1 MSKVSISEA
10 SRLTNKTRKTVY
22 KYIQDGLLTVSMDT
36 QGKKVIDISEL
47 IRVFGEIEM
56 PKYTE
61 VNNTEVSNNIHQ
73 VTLESIQLIAEKD
86 VEIARLQ
93 SLLAGKDELLN
104 SKNDQIKTLEKSLH
118 LLEDLT
124 NKIPV
129 PVTQE
134 PVQKD
139 FGNVYW
145 VNKSVY

>member
-10 SRLTNKTRKTVY
+10 SRLTNKTRKTIY

-36 QGKKVIDISEL
+36 QGKKAIDISEL

-56 PKYTE
+56 PEYTE

-129 PVTQE
+129 QVTQE
-134 PVQKD
+134 PVQKG
-139 FGNVYW
+139 FWKRLLG
-145 VNKSVY
+145 K